1 MPYWDHK
8 AREVLPMQYLSCF
21 VAPWASIHSS
31 THWGGN
37 SKHFF
42 VSLHWGE
49 APNRTDMYCNGK
61 YNRYGLFA
69 NTISAGVA
77 PFLMGLLSVCSNF
90 LKIIRKK
97 CAENLVVCD
106 IRINTHTHIALA
118 RQGTNYLLIVNALAR
133 KLFPVLAGFF
143 LRQHLNY
150 NIPPPCL
157 LARVES
163 YPAAIC
169 EVQSVPV
176 CRRPA
181 LCPTLKN
188 Q

>member
-1 MPYWDHK
+1 
-8 AREVLPMQYLSCF
+8 MQYLSCF

-106 IRINTHTHIALA
+106 IRINTHTHCSRASRYKLSLN
-118 RQGTNYLLIVNALAR
+118 RQCVSEKVISGFSR
-133 KLFPVLAGFF
+133 FFPPSTSELQYTSAMSLGES
-143 LRQHLNY
+143 RI
-150 NIPPPCL
+150 IPGGDM
-157 LARVES
+157 RNT
-163 YPAAIC
+163 
-169 EVQSVPV
+169 V
-176 CRRPA
+176 CTRMSPSCVMSNPEKSMRMI
-181 LCPTLKN
+181 
-188 Q
+188 